1 MKLIWAVATVL
12 ILSPL
17 TLAGS
22 EDISMG
28 PYNVSFNLNTT
39 MGYNVTPHPEV
50 KNNDSSY
57 YLLSIDFGNDTLADV
72 GVTTYKDWQYGEYPC
87 TSWQGMYLR
96 AAKDSGEIQNGSVS
110 EATIDGKEGSI
121 IRQEVL
127 NESMARTIN
136 STIARY
142 WLDAEEIEG
151 YGLRAAK
158 TEVEMISLLPEN
170 LTEDL
175 LNSIHVEKT
184 NGKAQKRP

>member
-1 MKLIWAVATVL
+1 
-12 ILSPL
+12 
-17 TLAGS
+17 
-22 EDISMG
+22 
-28 PYNVSFNLNTT
+28 
-39 MGYNVTPHPEV
+39 
-50 KNNDSSY
+50 
-57 YLLSIDFGNDTLADV
+57 
-72 GVTTYKDWQYGEYPC
+72 
-87 TSWQGMYLR
+87 MYLR

-121 IRQEVL
+121 IRQEVF

-158 TEVEMISLLPEN
+158 TEVEMISLLPED

-184 NGKAQKRP
+184 TGKAQKRP